1 MQNVL
6 PCPCHGTK
14 SSLGLT
20 NEKIND
26 RLVCYSVYL
35 RDHKDE
41 VVCCLS
47 LQLIG
52 LFVSVSGGSAS
63 CRSVLQISGDY
74 CVLHFCRFAFKVWLF
89 LAVPCGNMQRSVV
102 GFGFSV
108 TDAASREDKWGLY
121 VHPCLNVITIQS
133 FYWFID
139 YTTFNA

>member
-35 RDHKDE
+35 RGHKDE

-102 GFGFSV
+102 GFWLFCHWCFQLGRQMGPICSSLSKCDYNSV
-108 TDAASREDKWGLY
+108 ILLIHWLY
-121 VHPCLNVITIQS
+121 HI
-133 FYWFID
+133 
-139 YTTFNA
+139 